1 MPRGVYDRSKVAKA
15 PKKVSS
21 KPTFESVTVQ
31 VPVTTKPKASVTS
44 SDVQELYGHM
54 RELTAARVALAA
66 PGADHNPSVLK
77 IVDSEI
83 EATARSFGHW
93 RESKFPTPA
102 PEAKLTVAPLS
113 KAVVTA
119 PVAAAPVHASAGA
132 VHPGPAPAVH
142 PIGRPGGAEERPGSG
157 LAQHLK
163 QRRT

>member
-1 MPRGVYDRSKVAKA
+1 MPRGVYDRSKVAKT
-15 PKKVSS
+15 PKKASS
-21 KPTFESVTVQ
+21 KPAFEAVTVQ
-31 VPVTTKPKASVTS
+31 VPATVKTKAPVAS

-113 KAVVTA
+113 KAVITA
-119 PVAAAPVHASAGA
+119 PVAAAPIHA
-132 VHPGPAPAVH
+132 PAPAPLPAPSIPAPPLPFTPSAVQE
-142 PIGRPGGAEERPGSG
+142 ALKS
-157 LAQHLK
+157 AQA
-163 QRRT
+163 QG